1 MSVETVKAS
10 VLHGEKDL
18 RLEERSLPA
27 PSADEVQ
34 IAVQSTGL
42 CGSDLHYFGHF
53 RNGDIL
59 VREPLTLGHESSGTV
74 VAVGSGVTNLKT
86 GDRVALEVGL
96 PCEDCEY
103 CNSGRY
109 NICRGMKFRSSA
121 KAFPHMQGT
130 LQERINHPARWV
142 HKYAYLWI
150 GGLYADLG
158 MQRLPEAI
166 PLDLGALIEPLSVA
180 MHAHRR
186 ANLSSES
193 TVLVFGAGAVG
204 LLSAAVSKANGATA
218 VIIADIQKDRV
229 DFAVNNGFAD
239 AGFVVPMA
247 RPQTIDEKL
256 AYAQQVAEQ
265 AKSVTVNGA
274 EVGEVG
280 AVYEC
285 TGVETCLQSA
295 IYATKP
301 GGKVMI
307 IGMGTPIL
315 TLPMSAA
322 ALREVDLVGVF
333 RYANTYPAAIEL
345 LSNKPAGLPDL
356 QKLVTHR
363 FKGLDGIQHAFEMAG
378 KIKDS
383 EGKLVIKVVVDMS

>member
-18 RLEERSLPA
+18 RLEERSLQA

-74 VAVGSGVTNLKT
+74 VAVGSGVSNLKP

-96 PCEDCEY
+96 PCESCEY
-103 CNSGRY
+103 CDSGRY

-142 HKYAYLWI
+142 HK
-150 GGLYADLG
+150 
-158 MQRLPEAI
+158 LPETI

-186 ANLSSES
+186 ANLTSEP

-218 VIIADIQKDRV
+218 VVIADIQKDRV

-265 AKSVTVNGA
+265 AKAVKVNGK

-333 RYANTYPAAIEL
+333 RYANTYPAAIEM

-356 QKLVTHR
+356 QTLVTHR
-363 FKGLDGIQHAFEMAG
+363 FKGLDHVKDAFEMAG
-378 KIKDS
+378 KIKDG

>member
-18 RLEERSLPA
+18 RLEERSLQA

-74 VAVGSGVTNLKT
+74 VAVGSGVSNLKP

-96 PCEDCEY
+96 PCESCEY
-103 CNSGRY
+103 CDSGRY

-142 HKYAYLWI
+142 HK
-150 GGLYADLG
+150 
-158 MQRLPEAI
+158 LPETI

-186 ANLSSES
+186 ANLTSES

-218 VIIADIQKDRV
+218 VVIADIQKDRV

-265 AKSVTVNGA
+265 AKAVKVNGK

-333 RYANTYPAAIEL
+333 RYANTYPAAIEM
-345 LSNKPAGLPDL
+345 LSNKPEGLPDL
-356 QKLVTHR
+356 QTLVTHR
-363 FKGLDGIQHAFEMAG
+363 FKGLDHVKDAFEMAG
-378 KIKDS
+378 KIKDG

>member
-10 VLHGEKDL
+10 VLHGVKDL
-18 RLEERSLPA
+18 RVEERSLPP

-42 CGSDLHYFGHF
+42 CGSDLHYYGQF

-74 VAVGSGVTNLKT
+74 VAVGSAVTALQQ
-86 GDRVALEVGL
+86 GDRVALEVGM

-109 NICRGMKFRSSA
+109 NICKGMKFRSSA
-121 KAFPHMQGT
+121 KSFPHVQGT

-142 HKYAYLWI
+142 HK
-150 GGLYADLG
+150 
-158 MQRLPEAI
+158 LPEAI
-166 PLDLGALIEPLSVA
+166 SQDLGALVEPLSVA

-186 ANLSSES
+186 ANVSRGSS
-193 TVLVFGAGAVG
+193 VLVFGAGAVG
-204 LLSAAVSKANGATA
+204 LVCATVSKANDAAA

-239 AGFVVPMA
+239 AGFVVPVA
-247 RPQTIDEKL
+247 RPQSIDDKL
-256 AYAQQVAEQ
+256 VYAQKVAQQ
-265 AKSVTVNGA
+265 AKSVKVNDK
-274 EVGEVG
+274 EIGEVG

-285 TGVETCLQSA
+285 TGVESCVQSA
-295 IYATKP
+295 IYAAKP
-301 GGKVMI
+301 GGKVII

-315 TLPMSAA
+315 TLPLSAA

-333 RYANTYPAAIEL
+333 RYANTYSAAIEML
-345 LSNKPAGLPDL
+345 CKKPAGLPDVR
-356 QKLVTHR
+356 KIVTHR
-363 FKGLDGIQHAFEMAG
+363 FKGLDEVQNAFEMAG
-378 KIKDS
+378 KVKDE
-383 EGKLVIKVVVDMS
+383 EGNLVLKVIVDMS